1 MPGHFLK
8 TLSFRSTLEW
18 ILKRPLV
25 IIACFVAV
33 SIFFALQI
41 PKLSFRTSIYE
52 LLIDDLP
59 ETIRYAS
66 YKKLFGSDEIIQVVV
81 KADNILDS
89 AAFRKIEALSETFSA
104 IPGVR
109 RVISLPV
116 IKQKVDPGGKWT
128 IDEFAKVAA
137 PVELFKNNLISADH
151 RVGAITLVLESE
163 AVHASV
169 IGKIND
175 MIVKESGTL
184 SLYQIGMPLVS
195 QALVKYTIKDFQVL
209 PILSL
214 ALIALSLFILLQ
226 SPARVLLP
234 LMVVM
239 VVLTWTFGFMALLQI
254 PLSLLT
260 MIVPVFLIAIGT
272 AYCLHII
279 SEYISISQSAAAA
292 TRKEAVTE
300 TFSHTAF
307 PCALVVFTTLIGVG
321 SLFVNNIRA
330 IHEFALSA
338 SIGILILLITV
349 VVLLPAVLVLLPRS
363 EKKMAG
369 GTAIGKAIDRLLNA
383 IVRLNLKHQKALF
396 CTLGILSL
404 LAAVGIF
411 FIHVE
416 TNPVE
421 YFKRDTPVSR
431 NFHDIHEKLSG
442 SLPINVVVESNQD
455 YYFEDPQHIAE
466 IKRFQQYLET
476 LPYVDKSISFADY
489 VMLVHYALN
498 QYDARYYIIPEQD
511 YETRMAINNYKGLLG
526 EDMFS
531 GFMTPELSKAN
542 ILLLTHMSS
551 TKDFLAAREKIL
563 AHAGQYFPEHLQVE
577 ATGFG
582 MAVSASSQLLTM
594 GQIKSLTLSLG
605 LIFVVM
611 YLLFLSGKVGLIAIL
626 PNCFP
631 ILMNFG
637 IMGWLGIPLSSSTSM
652 IASIAIGLAVDDTIH
667 YLYRYNRE
675 FKKDLDKDRA
685 LRDTIKNIGRPIIFT
700 TLTISIGF
708 FVLMFSHFKPTATFG
723 FLMVITM
730 VTALIGDLLL
740 LPALMLHVELVTA
753 WDLLKLMPNLGGL
766 PAGLAHE
773 LIQPLTT
780 IKMGSD
786 FLLDSVSKKR
796 KLNEKHLL
804 DILNKIGHQAD
815 RASEIVQR
823 LRTFGEPA
831 GFKRERM
838 NINEPIMDVISII
851 RYQLSLDNIEV
862 KLELAENLPP
872 MVGHKNRLGQV
883 VYNLLTNAHEAIN
896 EVKKASGR
904 PGPHLIKVR
913 SFHED
918 NRVIFTVS
926 DTGIGISA
934 TDLGRIF
941 EPFFTTKAIGQG
953 KGLGLSI
960 SNQIVREFGGRII
973 VESEPNK
980 GSSVKVAFPCI
991 KP

>member
-1 MPGHFLK
+1 MPNRFLK
-8 TLSFRSTLEW
+8 TLSFRSSLEW
-18 ILKRPLV
+18 ILNRPLV
-25 IIACFVAV
+25 IVACFAAV

-41 PKLSFRTSIYE
+41 PKLAFRTSIYE
-52 LLIDDLP
+52 LLIDNLS
-59 ETIRYAS
+59 ETIRYADS
-66 YKKLFGSDEIIQVVV
+66 KKVFGSDEIIQVVV
-81 KADNILDS
+81 KADDILD
-89 AAFRKIEALSETFSA
+89 AVAFRKIEALSETFGT

-109 RVISLPV
+109 RVISLPA
-116 IKQKVDPGGKWT
+116 IKKKVDPGGNWT
-128 IDEFAKVAA
+128 IDEFAKVVA

-151 RVGAITLVLESE
+151 SAGAITLVLESE
-163 AVHASV
+163 AVHESV

-175 MIVKESGTL
+175 MIAKDSGTL
-184 SLYQIGMPLVS
+184 SLYQIGMPLIS
-195 QALVKYTIKDFQVL
+195 QALVQYTKKDFQVL
-209 PILSL
+209 PVLSL
-214 ALIALSLFILLQ
+214 ALIALSLLILLQ
-226 SPARVLLP
+226 SPTRVGLA

-239 VVLTWTFGFMALLQI
+239 VVLIWTFGFMALMQV

-279 SEYISISQSAAAA
+279 SEYVSISPSAGN
-292 TRKEAVTE
+292 RKEAVIA

-307 PCALVVFTTLIGVG
+307 PCALAVFTTMIGVG
-321 SLFVNNIRA
+321 SLFVNHIRA

-338 SIGILILLITV
+338 CIGILILLMTV
-349 VVLLPAVLVLLPRS
+349 VVLLPAVLVLIPRS

-369 GTAIGKAIDRLLNA
+369 GAGIGKLLDRLLDA
-383 IVRLNLKHQKALF
+383 IVQLNLKHQRVVF
-396 CTLGILSL
+396 CALGILAL
-404 LAAVGIF
+404 VAVIGIF

-421 YFKRDTPVSR
+421 YFKRDTLISR
-431 NFHDIHEKLSG
+431 NFHDIHDKLSG
-442 SLPINVVVESNQD
+442 SLPINVVVDSNQD
-455 YYFEDPQHIAE
+455 YYFEDPRHIAE
-466 IKRFQQYLET
+466 LKRLQQYLET
-476 LPYVDKSISFADY
+476 LPSVDKSISFADY

-498 QYDARYYIIPEQD
+498 QYDAAYYVTPEQD

-531 GFMTPELSKAN
+531 GFMTPELRKAN

-551 TKDFLAAREKIL
+551 TKDFLETREKIL
-563 AHAGQYFPEHLQVE
+563 AHARQHFPQQIEVE
-577 ATGFG
+577 VTGFG
-582 MAVSASSQLLTM
+582 MAISASSQLLTM
-594 GQIKSLTLSLG
+594 GQIKSLTLSLA
-605 LIFVVM
+605 LIFAVM

-637 IMGWLGIPLSSSTSM
+637 IMGWLGIPLSASTGM

-685 LRDTIKNIGRPIIFT
+685 LRDTIKSIGRPIIFT
-700 TLTISIGF
+700 SLTIGIGF

-730 VTALIGDLLL
+730 LTALIGDLLL

-773 LIQPLTT
+773 LIQPLTA

-786 FLLDSVSKKR
+786 FLLDNISQKR
-796 KLNEKHLL
+796 TLDEKHLK
-804 DILNKIGHQAD
+804 DILNKISQQTD
-815 RASEIVQR
+815 RASEIVHR
-823 LRTFGEPA
+823 LRNFGEPP

-838 NINEPIMDVISII
+838 NVNEPIMDVISII
-851 RYQLSLDNIEV
+851 RYQLSLDNIEI
-862 KLELAENLPP
+862 KLELDENLPP
-872 MVGHKNRLGQV
+872 VLGHKNRLGQV
-883 VYNLLTNAHEAIN
+883 VYNLMTNAHEAIN
-896 EVKKASGR
+896 EAKKATGR
-904 PGPHLIKVR
+904 TDRHLIQVR
-913 SFHED
+913 SFQED
-918 NRVIFTVS
+918 SRVVFTVA

-934 TDLGRIF
+934 TNLGRIF

-960 SNQIVREFGGRII
+960 STQIVREFGGRIF

-980 GSSVKVAFPCI
+980 GTTVKVAFPGLR
-991 KP
+991 P

>member
-1 MPGHFLK
+1 MPNRFLK
-8 TLSFRSTLEW
+8 PLSFRSYLEW
-18 ILKRPLV
+18 ILNRPLV

-33 SIFFALQI
+33 SIFFVLQI
-41 PKLSFRTSIYE
+41 PKLAFRTSIYD
-52 LLIDDLP
+52 LLIDNLP

-66 YKKLFGSDEIIQVVV
+66 SKKVFGSDEIIQVVV
-81 KADNILDS
+81 KADNIFDS
-89 AAFRKIEALSETFSA
+89 ATFRKIEVLSETFSA

-116 IKQKVDPGGKWT
+116 IKKKVDPGGRWT

-151 RVGAITLVLESE
+151 KVGAITLVLDSE
-163 AVHASV
+163 AVHERV
-169 IGKIND
+169 IGILND
-175 MIVKESGTL
+175 IIIKESGTL

-209 PILSL
+209 PILTL

-226 SPARVLLP
+226 SPTRVLLP

-239 VVLTWTFGFMALLQI
+239 VVLTWTFGFMAIIQV

-260 MIVPVFLIAIGT
+260 MIVPVFLIAVGT

-279 SEYISISQSAAAA
+279 SEYISISQPAG
-292 TRKEAVTE
+292 TRKEAVIAAL
-300 TFSHTAF
+300 SHTAF
-307 PCALVVFTTLIGVG
+307 PCALAVFTTLIGVG
-321 SLFVNNIRA
+321 SLFVNRIRA
-330 IHEFALSA
+330 IHEFALFA
-338 SIGILILLITV
+338 CIGMLSLLITL
-349 VVLLPAVLVLLPRS
+349 VVLLPAVLVLIPQS

-369 GTAIGKAIDRLLNA
+369 GAGIGKLLDRLLNA
-383 IVRLNLKHQKALF
+383 IVQLNLRHQRAAF
-396 CTLGILSL
+396 CTIGILAL
-404 LAAVGIF
+404 LAVSGIF

-421 YFKRDTPVSR
+421 YFKKDTLISR

-442 SLPINVVVESNQD
+442 SFPINVVLESNQD

-466 IKRFQQYLET
+466 IKGLQQYLEA
-476 LPYVDKSISFADY
+476 LPDVDKSISFADY

-498 QYDARYYIIPEQD
+498 QYDSKYYVIPEQS

-531 GFMTPELSKAN
+531 GFMTPELNKAN

-551 TKDFLAAREKIL
+551 TKDFLKAREKIL
-563 AHAGQYFPEHLQVE
+563 AHARQFLPEQLHVE
-577 ATGFG
+577 VTGFG
-582 MAVSASSQLLTM
+582 MAISASSHLLTV

-605 LIFVVM
+605 LIFAVM
-611 YLLFLSGKVGLIAIL
+611 YLMFLSGKVGLIAIV

-631 ILMNFG
+631 IVMNFG
-637 IMGWLGIPLSSSTSM
+637 IMGWLGIPLSASTSL

-685 LRDTIKNIGRPIIFT
+685 LRDTIKNIGKPIIFT

-730 VTALIGDLLL
+730 LTALMGDLIL

-766 PAGLAHE
+766 PVGVAHE
-773 LIQPLTT
+773 LIQPLTA

-786 FLLDSVSKKR
+786 FLLDSISQKR
-796 KLNEKHLL
+796 KLNEKNLF
-804 DILNKIGHQAD
+804 DILNKISHQTD
-815 RASEIVQR
+815 RASEIVNR
-823 LRTFGEPA
+823 LRTFGEPP

-838 NINEPIMDVISII
+838 DVNEPIMDVVSIK
-851 RYQLSLDNIEV
+851 RYQLSLDNIEI
-862 KLELAENLPP
+862 KLELDETLPP
-872 MVGHKNRLGQV
+872 VLGHKNRLGQV
-883 VYNLLTNAHEAIN
+883 VYNLLNNAHEAIN
-896 EVKKASGR
+896 EAKNAAGRSGE
-904 PGPHLIKVR
+904 HLIQIR
-913 SFHED
+913 SFQEG
-918 NRVIFTVS
+918 NQVIFTVS

-934 TDLGRIF
+934 IHLGRIF

-960 SNQIVREFGGRII
+960 SNQIVREFGGRIV
-973 VESEPNK
+973 VESKLSK
-980 GSSVKVAFPCI
+980 GTTVKVAFPTI
-991 KP
+991 RP